1 MGPPATE
8 LLHREKPLHDFSDD
22 KGNAFYFFSQY
33 HADTISLLSF
43 GCRHNIVGSKL
54 DMPLGLHR

>member
-1 MGPPATE
+1 MGPPP
-8 LLHREKPLHDFSDD
+8 LSFCIEKKPIHDFSDN